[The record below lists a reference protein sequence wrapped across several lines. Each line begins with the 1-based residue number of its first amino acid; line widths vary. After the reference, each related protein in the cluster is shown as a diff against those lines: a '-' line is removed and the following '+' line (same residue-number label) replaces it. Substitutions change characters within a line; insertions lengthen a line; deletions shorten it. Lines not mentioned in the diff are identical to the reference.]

1 MPDDRSLDEW
11 TLDGALEQLER
22 INDAMPDRQFVFIL
36 GSGASFE
43 SGIPTGKALAE
54 EWLEEMHRLYCI
66 DDTQLEAWV
75 NGPGPGIEGLTF
87 EHAAENYPKIFER
100 RFRHDRD
107 EGYAALERAMEGK
120 TPSLGYSL
128 LAEIIQ
134 NTRHKL
140 VITTNFDNLVADAL
154 AMHAHQS
161 PLVVAHESLAGFIR
175 TRLRRPLI
183 AKIHRDLFLDPLN
196 DEAGVATLGSAWTEA
211 LRKLFQFCTP
221 VVVGYGGND
230 GSLMGLLEKLPAGT
244 ISGRML
250 WCYRGNTPN
259 HAVMRLLEQHH
270 GVLVPISGFDDFML
284 RLAAKLIKDFKV
296 AVIADRLEE
305 LGKKRAQRYREQI
318 EELQKKSRKG
328 SVEQQKTGD
337 VLRQSAEAE
346 TSWWA
351 WELRASAE
359 PDIARRNEIYREG
372 IRLNPSSAP
381 LMGSYASFLT
391 NKRKDDDAA
400 ETMYKKA
407 LELEPRLPINTG
419 KYANL
424 LADRRRDYA
433 AAEAMYKK
441 ALEFDPNHAINTCNY
456 ANFLA
461 DQRKDYDAAE
471 VMYKKALELDPND
484 ATILGNYANFL
495 YGERKD
501 YDAAEVM
508 YKKALELDADDANN
522 LANFIAFLLSK
533 DGATQ
538 LAQIERLLAH
548 VDLLSSEK
556 PSQALA
562 EALLYGCLYSEIT
575 AAIPGHAL
583 GRLKRL
589 LEIGFLRSEWDF
601 AQVFAAVLPRVAEE
615 RRELYRALGDAILD
629 ETKLAALDV
638 FPLWRVTVATDS
650 VES

>member
-1 MPDDRSLDEW
+1 MPDDRSVDEW
-11 TLDGALEQLER
+11 TLDGALEALER

-43 SGIPTGKALAE
+43 SGIPTGKVLAE
-54 EWLEEMHRLYCI
+54 KWLEEMHRLYCS

-75 NGPGPGIEGLTF
+75 NGPGPGIEGLSF

-230 GSLMGLLEKLPAGT
+230 GSLMGLLENLPAGT

-250 WCYRGNTPN
+250 WCYRGNKPN
-259 HAVMRLLEQHH
+259 DAVLKLLKQHH

-318 EELQKKSRKG
+318 EEIQKKSRKG
-328 SVEQQKTGD
+328 SVEQQKTGN

-359 PDIARRNEIYREG
+359 PDIAKRDEIYREG
-372 IRLNPSSAP
+372 IRLNPGSAS
-381 LMGSYASFLT
+381 LMGSYASFLA
-391 NKRKDDDAA
+391 NKRKDYDAA
-400 ETMYKKA
+400 ETMYQKA
-407 LELEPRLPINTG
+407 LELDSHRPITTG
-419 KYANL
+419 NYANF
-424 LADRRRDYA
+424 LADRRKDYA
-433 AAEAMYKK
+433 AADAMYKK
-441 ALEFDPNHAINTCNY
+441 ALEFDPNRAINVGNY
-456 ANFLA
+456 ATFLA
-461 DQRKDYDAAE
+461 DQYKDPDAAE
-471 VMYKKALELDPND
+471 AMYKKALELDPND
-484 ATILGNYANFL
+484 AVITGNYASFL
-495 YGERKD
+495 HDERND
-501 YDAAEVM
+501 RDAAEGM
-508 YKKALELDADDANN
+508 YKRALELNADDADN
-522 LANFIAFLLSK
+522 LANFISFLLSK
-533 DGATQ
+533 DGPVQ
-538 LAQIERLLAH
+538 SAQIEPLLAR
-548 VDLLSSEK
+548 VERLSRGE

-575 AAIPGHAL
+575 AAAPGPAL

-589 LEIGFLRSEWDF
+589 LETGFPRGEWDF
-601 AQVFAAVLPRVAEE
+601 AQEFAAVLPRVVEE
-615 RRELYRALGDAILD
+615 RQTFYRSLRDAILD
-629 ETKLAALDV
+629 ETQLAALDE
-638 FPLWRVTVATDS
+638 FPLWRDTVATDAL
-650 VES
+650 ES